1 MAGEAGSGELG
12 ASAGVPERREY
23 LFKVLVIGELGVG
36 KTSIIKRY
44 VHQLFS
50 QHYRATIGVDFA
62 LKVINWDGK
71 TLVRLQLWDIAGQ
84 ERFGNMTRVYYKEA
98 VGAFVVF
105 DVTRVSTFEAIT
117 KWKSDLDSKVYLP
130 SGGPIPAVL
139 LANKCDQR
147 KENSMPSSSQL
158 DNFCKENGFVS
169 WYETSA
175 KDNVNI
181 DDAARC
187 LVENILQN
195 FKNFH
200 VEEDDDSTVQLENE
214 PLTAESKSLCC

>member
-1 MAGEAGSGELG
+1 MAGETAAGEPG
-12 ASAGVPERREY
+12 AAAPERREH

-62 LKVINWDGK
+62 LKVINWDSK

-105 DVTRVSTFEAIT
+105 DVTRGSTFEAIT
-117 KWKSDLDSKVYLP
+117 KWKSDLDSKVHLP
-130 SGGPIPAVL
+130 NGGPIPAIL
-139 LANKCDQR
+139 LANKSDQKR
-147 KENSMPSSSQL
+147 ENSAQSPSQIEH
-158 DNFCKENGFVS
+158 FCKENGFVT
-169 WYETSA
+169 WFETSA

-181 DDAARC
+181 DEAARC
-187 LVENILQN
+187 LVDNILTN
-195 FKNFH
+195 SKNFP
-200 VEEDDDSTVQLENE
+200 VEENDVGSVHLDQETM
-214 PLTAESKSLCC
+214 PAESKSQCC

>member
-1 MAGEAGSGELG
+1 MAGETAAGEPG
-12 ASAGVPERREY
+12 APERREH

-62 LKVINWDGK
+62 LKVINWDSK

-105 DVTRVSTFEAIT
+105 DVTRGSTFEAIT
-117 KWKSDLDSKVYLP
+117 KWKSDLDSKVHLP
-130 SGGPIPAVL
+130 SGGPIPAIL
-139 LANKCDQR
+139 LANKCDQKR
-147 KENSMPSSSQL
+147 ENSTQNPSQM
-158 DNFCKENGFVS
+158 DHFCKENGFVS
-169 WYETSA
+169 WFETSA

-181 DDAARC
+181 DEAARC
-187 LVENILQN
+187 LVDNILAN
-195 FKNFH
+195 SKNFP
-200 VEEDDDSTVQLENE
+200 VEENDVGSVQLDQETM
-214 PLTAESKSLCC
+214 PAETKSQCC